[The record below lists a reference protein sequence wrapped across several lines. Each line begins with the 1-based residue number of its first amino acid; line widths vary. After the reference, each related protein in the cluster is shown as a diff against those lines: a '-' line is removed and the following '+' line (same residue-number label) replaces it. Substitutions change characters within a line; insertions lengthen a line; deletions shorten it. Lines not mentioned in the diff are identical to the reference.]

1 MIFLNKTMT
10 YLLLAAVTLPL
21 SYFLFN
27 YLIQIYFYGLIIIF
41 FLIFLQTPKPS
52 KTVDEADLDR
62 SRFYLKLLTVFTFSY
77 GIGGLLGLIL

>member
-1 MIFLNKTMT
+1 MT